1 MKSQEFVQ
9 FEISK
14 YGKKIL
20 DELATYVVRE
30 RGEDERSTRGADPT
44 IRGGCDYRILL
55 LSKARAAPANYAYYF
70 GLQIYVT
77 RILAYF
83 KLYIVLSS
91 TY

>member
-1 MKSQEFVQ
+1 MKTKIFSNSDMKSQEFVQ
-9 FEISK
+9 IEISNN
-14 YGKKIL
+14 GKKIL

-70 GLQIYVT
+70 SV
-77 RILAYF
+77 
-83 KLYIVLSS
+83 
-91 TY
+91 